1 MKLITRTFMI
11 YFLGIILVSCAKA
24 IESTPSSEIIPTTTK
39 LGPTSVPT
47 PFSMGT
53 YLLTRLPSCDG
64 IQILEKPIV
73 FDWPNIQERLQE
85 LSGAFWGYYSCNGP
99 QAQVAAFYRAKMP
112 KPPYNMNE
120 TNWVV
125 RVEGTVGVYYNDA
138 SKTWIY
144 LWVVAQPNNP
154 QKSYVI
160 VADTTDP
167 VSGEC
172 RLERPNF
179 YNDIAAGE
187 LE

>member
-1 MKLITRTFMI
+1 
-11 YFLGIILVSCAKA
+11 
-24 IESTPSSEIIPTTTK
+24 
-39 LGPTSVPT
+39 
-47 PFSMGT
+47 
-53 YLLTRLPSCDG
+53 
-64 IQILEKPIV
+64 
-73 FDWPNIQERLQE
+73 
-85 LSGAFWGYYSCNGP
+85 
-99 QAQVAAFYRAKMP
+99 
-112 KPPYNMNE
+112 
-120 TNWVV
+120 
-125 RVEGTVGVYYNDA
+125 VEGTVGVYYNDA